1 VAKQEAA
8 MQTLDNQSLENIVKR
23 LSVRSGRTLRAVMST
38 NVTLRPSTHSTLK
51 MQKEAVLVH
60 VKAFVDA
67 FVHHLGVIAEIRRP
81 STSATLKNTV
91 VSNDTIVLRFPNQ
104 NVTLRLHNGSLQ
116 MQVWAIDI
124 MSMVP
129 AIHVA
134 PDNLLKKLKERKDLH
149 LCESITVRS
158 YTSLARNVGSSE
170 SEVQFVEAWHTEGE
184 HVPARLSTDATFK
197 AYLASLRTLQKA
209 SKDWVK
215 LTARV

>member
-1 VAKQEAA
+1 
-8 MQTLDNQSLENIVKR
+8 
-23 LSVRSGRTLRAVMST
+23 
-38 NVTLRPSTHSTLK
+38 
-51 MQKEAVLVH
+51 
-60 VKAFVDA
+60 
-67 FVHHLGVIAEIRRP
+67 
-81 STSATLKNTV
+81 
-91 VSNDTIVLRFPNQ
+91 
-104 NVTLRLHNGSLQ
+104 
-116 MQVWAIDI
+116 

-134 PDNLLKKLKERKDLH
+134 PGNLLKKLKERKDLH